1 MVNKS
6 TEKIN
11 EEKVEEQ
18 KVKGENPE
26 SDNSGKDKKDSDSKN
41 DNDKKKK
48 KKKKE
53 DKVTDNKNP
62 DKEKEKDTGVIDPEE
77 KIRELQE
84 KYLRL
89 SAEFDNYRKRTL
101 KERAELFKSAGE
113 ETITKVLPVLDD
125 FERALVSMEEASD
138 IEAVKSGVNLIYN
151 KLKETLTQQGLK
163 EIPAEG
169 EEFDTDMHEAIT
181 KIPAPD
187 EKLKGKIVDV
197 VEKGYYLNDKVIRY
211 SKVVIGE

>member
-1 MVNKS
+1 MTKKS

-11 EEKVEEQ
+11 QEKVEEQ
-18 KVKGENPE
+18 KVQGENIE
-26 SDNSGKDKKDSDSKN
+26 AGQSKKDKKASRKKN
-41 DNDKKKK
+41 DKQKNKE
-48 KKKKE
+48 KKE
-53 DKVTDNKNP
+53 EEQVTENKNT
-62 DKEKEKDTGVIDPEE
+62 DQSGEKDTGIIDPEE

-101 KERAELFKSAGE
+101 KERTELFKSAGE
-113 ETITKVLPVLDD
+113 ETISKVLPVLDD

-138 IEAVKSGVNLIYN
+138 IEAVKSGVQLIYN
-151 KLKETLTQQGLK
+151 KLKETLNQQGLK
-163 EIPAEG
+163 EIPAKG
-169 EEFDTDMHEAIT
+169 EEFDTDRHEAIT

>member
-1 MVNKS
+1 MAKKS
-6 TEKIN
+6 
-11 EEKVEEQ
+11 
-18 KVKGENPE
+18 
-26 SDNSGKDKKDSDSKN
+26 KDKQKNNKAEQHLEDQQVQEKDREAFQS
-41 DNDKKKK
+41 KKKEEASEANNADNNS

-53 DKVTDNKNP
+53 DKVADKKTD
-62 DKEKEKDTGVIDPEE
+62 KEKDTGVIDPEE
-77 KIRELQE
+77 KIRELQD

-101 KERAELFKSAGE
+101 KERAELLKSAGE
-113 ETITKVLPVLDD
+113 ETLIKILPVLDD
-125 FERALVSMEEASD
+125 FERALVSMEESSD
-138 IEAVKSGVNLIYN
+138 IEAVKSGIQLIYS

-163 EIPAEG
+163 EIPAMG
-169 EEFDTDMHEAIT
+169 EEFDTDIHEAIT

-197 VEKGYYLNDKVIRY
+197 VEKGYYLNEKVIRY

>member
-1 MVNKS
+1 MGKKS
-6 TEKIN
+6 SEKNHKHKEEEQIQKEN
-11 EEKVEEQ
+11 LEATMENEEDKLKDKEEEKVSNN
-18 KVKGENPE
+18 GEKAEPN
-26 SDNSGKDKKDSDSKN
+26 N
-41 DNDKKKK
+41 
-48 KKKKE
+48 KE
-53 DKVTDNKNP
+53 DREEEKSGIADP
-62 DKEKEKDTGVIDPEE
+62 DE

-101 KERAELFKSAGE
+101 KERTELFKSAGE
-113 ETITKVLPVLDD
+113 ETISKVLPVLDD
-125 FERALVSMEEASD
+125 FERALSSMEEATD
-138 IEAVKSGVNLIYN
+138 VEAVKSGVKLIYN
-151 KLKETLTQQGLK
+151 KLKETLVQQGLK
-163 EIPAEG
+163 EIPAQG

-187 EKLKGKIVDV
+187 KKLKGKIVDV